1 MQASVAGLVVLI
13 LSNGAVLAE
22 TCQDYPNT
30 DGINVEAVSN
40 GIKIISTGSAEVLMD
55 DVASMRDG
63 RTEAILQAK
72 ADISRFLSEG
82 IQSAESVD
90 RAVQETKSMQ
100 GASKD
105 ALRKEVVIRL
115 MHLSSSSSA
124 LLRGVVSLGECYTPG
139 KEYRVSV
146 GIKPETLRAAGD
158 VADQIV
164 TGGPGASSSAT
175 TQPLNG
181 TEGFSHTDGLKK
193 F

>member
-1 MQASVAGLVVLI
+1 MRALITGLVICTLPQ
-13 LSNGAVLAE
+13 GAVLAA
-22 TCQDYPNT
+22 TCEDYPNT
-30 DGINVEAVSN
+30 DGINVEAVAN

-63 RTEAILQAK
+63 KTEATLQAK
-72 ADISRFLSEG
+72 AEISRFLSEG

-90 RAVQETKSMQ
+90 RAVQETKAMQ
-100 GASKD
+100 GASKN

-115 MHLSSSSSA
+115 MHLSSSSAA

-146 GIKPETLRAAGD
+146 GLKPETLRAAGD
-158 VADQIV
+158 VVDQIV
-164 TGGPGASSSAT
+164 TGVPPASSST
-175 TQPLNG
+175 TAQPLNG
-181 TEGFSHTDGLKK
+181 TEGFSRADGLKK